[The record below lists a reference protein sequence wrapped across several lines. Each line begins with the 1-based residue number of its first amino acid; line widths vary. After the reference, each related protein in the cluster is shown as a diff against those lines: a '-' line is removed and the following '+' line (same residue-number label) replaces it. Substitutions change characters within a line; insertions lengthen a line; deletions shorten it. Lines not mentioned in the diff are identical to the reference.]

1 VAKKMRSRDVA
12 EGRFMRTLFNLL
24 LLLALLLV
32 AACNRVKKEQPPQAP
47 SPVAQD
53 SPTPQS
59 KSSHPNQ
66 VSVSIGKT
74 SPEIA
79 RLKPRFIEAYSPAS
93 VKLERTDSMPQGF
106 PTTPQTPDESPQAGM
121 KWLVVIVELDATQGE
136 VSVPIN
142 KIRIA
147 DQSNRTYRL
156 ISFGGSDS
164 DTFTD
169 LREMDKY
176 KMVEPPKLMIRS
188 PTASKQTML
197 FAVASKAQGLSLE
210 F

>member
-1 VAKKMRSRDVA
+1 MK
-12 EGRFMRTLFNLL
+12 TLLNLL
-24 LLLALLLV
+24 LLLALLLFT
-32 AACNRVKKEQPPQAP
+32 ACNRVKKEQPRQES

-66 VSVSIGKT
+66 VIVSIGRT

-79 RLKPRFIEAYSPAS
+79 RLKPRFVEAYSLAS
-93 VKLERTDSMPQGF
+93 VKLLRTDSMPQGF
-106 PTTPQTPDESPQAGM
+106 PTTPQTQDELPPAGM

-136 VSVPIN
+136 VSVPLN
-142 KIRIA
+142 KIRIV

-156 ISFGGSDS
+156 ISLGGSDS

-176 KMVEPPKLMIRS
+176 KMVEPPKLILKS
-188 PTASKQTML
+188 PIASKQGML
-197 FAVASKAQGLSLE
+197 FEVASKAQGLSLE